1 MIELKNNQLVFSFPD
16 LHEDPVCCVDFQRTL
31 RIPDDNRE
39 YPLPPGLGRFPMAQV
54 AEHASRLPVNWA
66 EHGGVLLPMYQAEA
80 LWINFSGEHGYGT
93 GAGYPFAVKIAAGR
107 INAVTGDAWSDD
119 LVHNPQDYLVIPG
132 QPWLDGFC
140 VHKGLIRQFVAM
152 PLGHGYTAEEQLSGA
167 AEHGGLQIIVYP
179 MKRDRHE
186 EMLRRHDVHFA
197 AEMLCCPSDSDTDE
211 AASMGLAPGGLMRQ
225 EIHEDEHGY
234 DAWDRSLS
242 SRCFVHILN
251 SAQWEGA
258 TGKTLP
264 GAAPTASDYTE
275 AGLPWFEYYDD
286 RLGALEGAKK
296 LASLDS
302 VATKG
307 GKLGAKP
314 LPENDAVQPARIIH
328 LNPASTGVGE
338 GNG

>member
-1 MIELKNNQLVFSFPD
+1 
-16 LHEDPVCCVDFQRTL
+16 
-31 RIPDDNRE
+31 
-39 YPLPPGLGRFPMAQV
+39 
-54 AEHASRLPVNWA
+54 
-66 EHGGVLLPMYQAEA
+66 
-80 LWINFSGEHGYGT
+80 
-93 GAGYPFAVKIAAGR
+93 
-107 INAVTGDAWSDD
+107 
-119 LVHNPQDYLVIPG
+119 
-132 QPWLDGFC
+132 
-140 VHKGLIRQFVAM
+140 
-152 PLGHGYTAEEQLSGA
+152 
-167 AEHGGLQIIVYP
+167 
-179 MKRDRHE
+179 
-186 EMLRRHDVHFA
+186 
-197 AEMLCCPSDSDTDE
+197 
-211 AASMGLAPGGLMRQ
+211 MGLAPGGLMRQ

-286 RLGALEGAKK
+286 QLGALEGAKK

-314 LPENDAVQPARIIH
+314 LPEDDAVQPAKTIH
-328 LNPASTGVGE
+328 LGSASTKISE

>member
-1 MIELKNNQLVFSFPD
+1 
-16 LHEDPVCCVDFQRTL
+16 
-31 RIPDDNRE
+31 
-39 YPLPPGLGRFPMAQV
+39 
-54 AEHASRLPVNWA
+54 
-66 EHGGVLLPMYQAEA
+66 
-80 LWINFSGEHGYGT
+80 
-93 GAGYPFAVKIAAGR
+93 
-107 INAVTGDAWSDD
+107 
-119 LVHNPQDYLVIPG
+119 
-132 QPWLDGFC
+132 
-140 VHKGLIRQFVAM
+140 
-152 PLGHGYTAEEQLSGA
+152 
-167 AEHGGLQIIVYP
+167 
-179 MKRDRHE
+179 
-186 EMLRRHDVHFA
+186 
-197 AEMLCCPSDSDTDE
+197 
-211 AASMGLAPGGLMRQ
+211 MRQ

-286 RLGALEGAKK
+286 QLGALEGAKK

-314 LPENDAVQPARIIH
+314 LPEDDAVQPARPRSPSNS
-328 LNPASTGVGE
+328 LTAWASNWCDSTCPSTWSVMPSPG
-338 GNG
+338 